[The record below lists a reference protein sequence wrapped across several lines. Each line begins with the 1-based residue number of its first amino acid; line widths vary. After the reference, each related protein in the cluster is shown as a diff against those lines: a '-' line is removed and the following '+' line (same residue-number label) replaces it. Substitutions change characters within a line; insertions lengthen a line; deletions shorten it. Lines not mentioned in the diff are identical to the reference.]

1 MFRSGSASVFIFIQM
16 SKEMWEFDISGD
28 LYFEKTVNG
37 FFVEL
42 FEKWKEM
49 KCSHSVTIVYFS
61 RIFYDK
67 NMLSKYEECF
77 CKWVSLSTM

>member
-1 MFRSGSASVFIFIQM
+1 MFRSASASVFIFIQM
-16 SKEMWEFDISGD
+16 SKEMWEFDINGD

-67 NMLSKYEECF
+67 NMLSKYEGY
-77 CKWVSLSTM
+77 